1 MNSMNTSNQPSSQT
15 WALQDA
21 KAQFSALFEQAFRGT
36 PQRVTRRGK
45 DAVVIIAASEYEALQ
60 ATAAPKPNT
69 KPLNFIEHLMAIPKL
84 PDGEYVQFERLS
96 IEPRAVDFS

>member
-1 MNSMNTSNQPSSQT
+1 MQLATHAPNQP

-45 DAVVIIAASEYEALQ
+45 DAVVVISASEYEALQ
-60 ATAAPKPNT
+60 ATAAPKT
-69 KPLNFIEHLMAIPKL
+69 VAKPLNFIEHLLAIPKL
-84 PDGEYVQFERLS
+84 PDGEYVEFERMDMPYRE
-96 IEPRAVDFS
+96 IEFP